1 MNLRIINK
9 EESNEDSAID
19 SNENMEQVAYVFE
32 KDKWNE
38 IIEQE
43 KKNEKSG
50 IIFKLLTAV
59 CVIALVVEFGMI
71 ENRKSFIRNAGR
83 TQAVISYV
91 VDDSDADGNY
101 GYYVYVD
108 YSVEGKNYKRIYLY
122 KDHSVREPQLGT
134 SLNIYYKKSNPSI
147 ISDGT
152 IYDSSIV
159 SSIVFTLLVGLIFLC
174 FCIQIKKGRDVSKIF
189 ADMRLLFKK

>member
-1 MNLRIINK
+1 MKLRIINE
-9 EESNEDSAID
+9 EESDEDYAID
-19 SNENMEQVAYVFE
+19 SNKDLEQATYVFD
-32 KDKWNE
+32 KDKRDE

-50 IIFKLLTAV
+50 IIFTLLTAV

-71 ENRKSFIRNAGR
+71 ENRKVFIRNAGR

-91 VDDSDADGNY
+91 MDDSDADGNY

-122 KDHSVREPQLGT
+122 KDHSVHEPQLGT
-134 SLNIYYKKSNPSI
+134 LLNIYYKKSNPSI

-159 SSIVFTLLVGLIFLC
+159 SSIIFTLLVGLISIC

>member
-1 MNLRIINK
+1 MKLRIINE
-9 EESNEDSAID
+9 EESDEDYAID
-19 SNENMEQVAYVFE
+19 SNKDLEQAAYVFD
-32 KDKWNE
+32 KDKRDE

-50 IIFKLLTAV
+50 IIFTLLTAV

-71 ENRKSFIRNAGR
+71 ENRKVFIRNAGR

-91 VDDSDADGNY
+91 MDDSDADGNY

-134 SLNIYYKKSNPSI
+134 LLNIYYKKSNPSI

-159 SSIVFTLLVGLIFLC
+159 SSIIFTLLVGLISIC